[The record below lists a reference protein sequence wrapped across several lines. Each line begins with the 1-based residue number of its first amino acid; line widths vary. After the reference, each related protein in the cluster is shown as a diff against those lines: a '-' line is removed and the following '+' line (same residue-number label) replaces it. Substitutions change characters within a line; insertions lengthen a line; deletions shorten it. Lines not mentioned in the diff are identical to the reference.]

1 MKNLIQSTTELAMS
15 IVVQYIQPGC
25 LIIDATCGNG
35 HDTLRL
41 AESALCVSGS
51 SKGSSSETS
60 SGCRILGIDLQE
72 VSIENTCALLIENGW
87 HPQVLSSEWQN
98 DSVPAADSAPILL
111 AQTSHENI
119 KSLAARFQQDVC
131 LVVFNLGYLPGGDK
145 TVTTDAGSTLAAVRS
160 ALELLMRDG
169 LVCIT
174 MYSGHPAGKKEKQ
187 ALLDFAKELD
197 ARTYHVSYI
206 NMLNQQNDPP
216 EILLITRKR

>member
-15 IVVQYIQPGC
+15 IAVQYIQPGC

-41 AESALCVSGS
+41 AESASRAS
-51 SKGSSSETS
+51 ASSSEIS

-87 HPQVLSSEWQN
+87 HPQVLSPERQN

-160 ALELLMRDG
+160 ALELLMRGG